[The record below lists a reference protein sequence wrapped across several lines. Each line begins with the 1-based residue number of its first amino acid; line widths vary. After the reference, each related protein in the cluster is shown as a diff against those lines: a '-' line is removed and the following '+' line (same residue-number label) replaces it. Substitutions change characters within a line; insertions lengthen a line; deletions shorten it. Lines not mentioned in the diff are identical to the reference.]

1 MTKVVPAILESSV
14 AECRRKLQT
23 VRQLTDRVQ
32 LDIIDGELIENRT
45 VQPQELDPPAGLKV
59 DIHLMVKRPKEYV
72 MPSVKLRPYTVIV
85 QYEGAEDVAEAIEKI
100 NANGIRSGLAI
111 NPETSL
117 ADLGELL
124 ASVKHVLI
132 MAYPAGFAGQKMQPS
147 ILTRAAELRE
157 LGFAGEIG
165 LDGGVA
171 ADTLKKISTAKFD
184 VVNTNSYLFGADSI
198 LTRYHEIIEALG

>member
-1 MTKVVPAILESSV
+1 M
-14 AECRRKLQT
+14 QT

-45 VQPQELDPPAGLKV
+45 VQPQDLEPPAGLKV

-85 QYEGAEDVAEAIEKI
+85 QYEGAENVGEAIEKI

-111 NPETSL
+111 NPET
-117 ADLGELL
+117 DLGSVGDLL
-124 ASVKHVLI
+124 ALVKHVLV

-147 ILTRAAELRE
+147 ALARVAELRE
-157 LGFAGEIG
+157 LGFDGEIG

-171 ADTLKKISTAKFD
+171 TDTLKKIAAAHFD
-184 VVNTNSYLFGADSI
+184 VVNTNSYLFGAESV
-198 LTRYHEIIEALG
+198 LTRYHEIMEGLN